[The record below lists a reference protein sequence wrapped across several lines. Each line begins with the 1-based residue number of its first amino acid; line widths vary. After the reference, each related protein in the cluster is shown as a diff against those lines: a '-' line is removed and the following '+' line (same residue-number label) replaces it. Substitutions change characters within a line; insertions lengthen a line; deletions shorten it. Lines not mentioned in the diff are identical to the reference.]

1 MNDCP
6 ACDGEPGNHCLY
18 CGGTGEV
25 PCYEEWPPDDYE
37 DWSPDAVCP
46 QNWSPEGR

>member
-1 MNDCP
+1 MPCE
-6 ACDGEPGNHCLY
+6 ACDGEPGNHCLC

-25 PCYEEWPPDDYE
+25 MDYENREPPDDYE

-46 QNWSPEGR
+46 PNWSPN